1 LKNFVP
7 SSKTV
12 NSTGAKKNPNRLVR
26 RCDFNQS
33 TLLTLVL
40 AVIGALALV
49 ACKTSYYR
57 DKTDRDVYAI
67 LDQIQADLFGKEEDF
82 TIDTRYSERDV
93 DQVTREEILAD
104 RSLQQAMEINVDRA
118 LELAIEGS
126 REYQTQKESLYLSA
140 LGLSETE
147 FVFSP
152 QFLATAGA
160 DYTDPQGGGDS
171 LGGVSSRLSVSQFMR
186 TGGRISANLAR
197 DLTRFYVG
205 SPRQQVS
212 DAISFNLS
220 QPLLRGFGSRVA
232 AENLRQSE
240 RNVIYAIRDF
250 NHYQNQFAVQKVLD
264 YFRLLRG
271 RDIIRNSFADYQ
283 SRTNE
288 TARLV
293 EQLEAGRVSTVDL
306 GEIQQAELTSKNNYI
321 NAIASYG
328 TDLDSF
334 KIDLGLPLG
343 IDLKLDDSALENIT
357 KAGLPLLELDAE
369 RAFEL
374 AIEYSWPLMNQI
386 DQFEDSKRKVYV
398 AANRLKPGLDFF
410 ANASLSDSND
420 SINQYASFDSDN
432 VRTSMGFELDIP
444 INRFSERNQYRTTLI
459 NFERALRNL
468 GLALD
473 NKRNAIRL
481 ALRNLK
487 QYEQNYEIQKISMEL
502 ASKRVTGASLTY
514 QAGRATVD
522 QIVRAQDNLVAARNA
537 LSTTMVNYIGARMN
551 LLLEIGILRAD
562 REDFWISQDAVVVDL
577 KSEQLP
583 PRGESIAPTE
593 NNPQL
598 LKTPDQLF
606 Q

>member
-1 LKNFVP
+1 M
-7 SSKTV
+7 
-12 NSTGAKKNPNRLVR
+12 R

-93 DQVTREEILAD
+93 DEVTREEILAD

-522 QIVRAQDNLVAARNA
+522 QIVRAQDNLVAARNS

-577 KSEQLP
+577 KSEQLSQRP
-583 PRGESIAPTE
+583 EAITPTE

>member
-1 LKNFVP
+1 M
-7 SSKTV
+7 
-12 NSTGAKKNPNRLVR
+12 
-26 RCDFNQS
+26 
-33 TLLTLVL
+33 
-40 AVIGALALV
+40 IGALALV

-93 DQVTREEILAD
+93 DEVTREEILAD

-160 DYTDPQGGGDS
+160 DYTDPQGGGDA

-220 QPLLRGFGSRVA
+220 QPLLRRFGSRVA

-357 KAGLPLLELDAE
+357 KVGLPLLELDAE

-522 QIVRAQDNLVAARNA
+522 QIVRAQDNLVAARNS

-577 KSEQLP
+577 KSEQLL

-593 NNPQL
+593 NN
-598 LKTPDQLF
+598 
-606 Q
+606 

>member
-1 LKNFVP
+1 M
-7 SSKTV
+7 
-12 NSTGAKKNPNRLVR
+12 
-26 RCDFNQS
+26 
-33 TLLTLVL
+33 
-40 AVIGALALV
+40 ALV

-93 DQVTREEILAD
+93 DEVTREEILAD

-343 IDLKLDDSALENIT
+343 IDLKLDDSALEDIT

-374 AIEYSWPLMNQI
+374 AIEYA
-386 DQFEDSKRKVYV
+386 KRKVYV

-577 KSEQLP
+577 KSEQLL

>member
-93 DQVTREEILAD
+93 DEVTREEILAD

-343 IDLKLDDSALENIT
+343 IDLKLDDSALEDIT

-577 KSEQLP
+577 KSEQLL

>member
-93 DQVTREEILAD
+93 DEVTREEILAD

>member
-93 DQVTREEILAD
+93 DEVTREEILAD

-343 IDLKLDDSALENIT
+343 IDLKLDDSALEDIT

-577 KSEQLP
+577 KSEQLSQRP
-583 PRGESIAPTE
+583 EAITPAD

>member
-1 LKNFVP
+1 
-7 SSKTV
+7 
-12 NSTGAKKNPNRLVR
+12 VR

-57 DKTDRDVYAI
+57 DKTDRAVYAI

-93 DQVTREEILAD
+93 DEVTREEILAD

-343 IDLKLDDSALENIT
+343 IDLKLDDSALEDIT

-577 KSEQLP
+577 KSEQLL

>member
-1 LKNFVP
+1 M
-7 SSKTV
+7 
-12 NSTGAKKNPNRLVR
+12 R

-93 DQVTREEILAD
+93 DEVTREEILAD

-293 EQLEAGRVSTVDL
+293 EQLEAGRVSAVDL

>member
-1 LKNFVP
+1 M
-7 SSKTV
+7 
-12 NSTGAKKNPNRLVR
+12 R

-93 DQVTREEILAD
+93 DEVTREEILAD

-577 KSEQLP
+577 KSEQLSQRP
-583 PRGESIAPTE
+583 EAITPAD

>member
-1 LKNFVP
+1 M
-7 SSKTV
+7 
-12 NSTGAKKNPNRLVR
+12 R

-67 LDQIQADLFGKEEDF
+67 LDQIQADLFGKDEDF

-93 DQVTREEILAD
+93 DEVTREEILAD

-577 KSEQLP
+577 KSEQLSQRP
-583 PRGESIAPTE
+583 EAITPTE

>member
-1 LKNFVP
+1 M
-7 SSKTV
+7 
-12 NSTGAKKNPNRLVR
+12 R

-67 LDQIQADLFGKEEDF
+67 LDQIQADLFGKDEDF

-93 DQVTREEILAD
+93 DEVTREEILAD

-386 DQFEDSKRKVYV
+386 DQFEDAKRKVYV

-410 ANASLSDSND
+410 ANALLSDSND

-522 QIVRAQDNLVAARNA
+522 QIVRAQDNLVAARNS

-577 KSEQLP
+577 KSEQLSQRP
-583 PRGESIAPTE
+583 EAITPTE

>member
-1 LKNFVP
+1 MRK
-7 SSKTV
+7 
-12 NSTGAKKNPNRLVR
+12 
-26 RCDFNQS
+26 CDFNQS

-93 DQVTREEILAD
+93 DEVTREEILAD

-577 KSEQLP
+577 KSEQLSQRP
-583 PRGESIAPTE
+583 EAITPAD

>member
-1 LKNFVP
+1 M
-7 SSKTV
+7 
-12 NSTGAKKNPNRLVR
+12 R

-93 DQVTREEILAD
+93 DEVTREEILAD

-577 KSEQLP
+577 KSEQLSQRP
-583 PRGESIAPTE
+583 EAITPTE

>member
-49 ACKTSYYR
+49 ACKTSYYQ

-93 DQVTREEILAD
+93 DEVTREEILAD

-343 IDLKLDDSALENIT
+343 IDLKLDDSALEDIT

-577 KSEQLP
+577 KSEQLL

>member
-343 IDLKLDDSALENIT
+343 IDLKLDDSALEDIT

>member
-93 DQVTREEILAD
+93 DEVTREEILAD

-343 IDLKLDDSALENIT
+343 IDLKLDDSALEDIT